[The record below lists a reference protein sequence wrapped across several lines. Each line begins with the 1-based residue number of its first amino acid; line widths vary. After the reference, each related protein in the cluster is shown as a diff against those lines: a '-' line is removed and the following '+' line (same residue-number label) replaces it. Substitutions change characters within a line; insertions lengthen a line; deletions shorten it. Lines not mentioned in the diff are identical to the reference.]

1 MDHRFREDE
10 NELPYLVVSKRDNIK
25 GSSIDTRSNEEKLD
39 DIIDKLYV
47 SDLEKLLIKSA
58 LLKFLSSKDCTGL
71 VAEDDFTSASFTIIR
86 ENDYIQTRNEFL
98 FSQDLFRVK
107 RVFWDCYTSHN
118 HDGLLSN
125 PRFRQLVNDTPYE
138 FEDVVGGYESRY
150 NGADDVFELL
160 DEINVRVA
168 FKVDSRTKRSYKL
181 DLDTMK
187 LSDDYF
193 EYSI

>member
-10 NELPYLVVSKRDNIK
+10 NELPYLVVSKRDKIT

-58 LLKFLSSKDCTGL
+58 LLKFLKAKDCTGL
-71 VAEDDFTSASFTIIR
+71 VVEDDFTSASFTITR
-86 ENDYIQTRNEFL
+86 ENDYIQTRHEFL

-118 HDGLLSN
+118 HDRLLSN
-125 PRFRQLVNDTPYE
+125 PRFASWSTILLMSLRMLLEAMSPGTMAGRMYLSFWMILMSGSLSGLTQKPRGCMGLTLTP
-138 FEDVVGGYESRY
+138 
-150 NGADDVFELL
+150 
-160 DEINVRVA
+160 
-168 FKVDSRTKRSYKL
+168 
-181 DLDTMK
+181 
-187 LSDDYF
+187 
-193 EYSI
+193 